1 MDACRE
7 KGRGTAVRGQPGRCC
22 ESHPVKSHRNPT
34 GSPAAAGAQFQGVPG
49 FPCFTE
55 DRDRS
60 NGSPGGCRTPA
71 GEPDLV
77 PSPPPV
83 QGGGRGG
90 VRCSTRV
97 SYAKGGKG
105 EGRGKRHRAY
115 LLLRDVK
122 LISLQYHITVF
133 PDFPKNAFPAE
144 FPHPA
149 NLLGLR
155 RLLVSILL
163 PLTQR
168 EREENGGKRCY
179 SRFPTRSPPPSP
191 SLPFPRPSAGRAALH
206 PLCTNVGMQPWG
218 NSGSTGAGRERR
230 ALYKNGCRAAF
241 ALHNVPRGT
250 GEDFT

>member
-1 MDACRE
+1 MHAE
-7 KGRGTAVRGQPGRCC
+7 KKEEERLCEDSRGAAV
-22 ESHPVKSHRNPT
+22 SHIPLNPT
-34 GSPAAAGAQFQGVPG
+34 ETLQAARQRRGHNSRGCLDFPALQRTGIEATGARGAAEPRLAS
-49 FPCFTE
+49 
-55 DRDRS
+55 RS
-60 NGSPGGCRTPA
+60 
-71 GEPDLV
+71 
-77 PSPPPV
+77 PSPPHP
-83 QGGGRGG
+83 QCKAGGGGG